1 MSSNRSRTRSK
12 IRKRK
17 HDAEMSF
24 ISILGEVYPKN
35 GDLTQEIANEIAH
48 ETILDIPKEL
58 INPSD
63 IQDNLIPGQNEFMKK
78 QSDLDKK

>member
-35 GDLTQEIANEIAH
+35 NDLTQEIANEITH
-48 ETILDIPKEL
+48 ETVLDIPKEL
-58 INPSD
+58 INSSD
-63 IQDNLIPGQNEFMKK
+63 IQDNLISN